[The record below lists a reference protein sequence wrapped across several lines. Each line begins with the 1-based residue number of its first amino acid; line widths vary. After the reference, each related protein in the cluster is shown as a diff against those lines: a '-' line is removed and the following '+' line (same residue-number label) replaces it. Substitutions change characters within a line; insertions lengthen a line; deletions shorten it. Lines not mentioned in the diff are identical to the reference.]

1 MSLCFPLRRIGAPL
15 RWFYTLGRRTLPVL
29 ESQEKY
35 RKVSTSLVLNRP
47 RKMAAESPGSNV
59 EMREAD
65 TSSVV

>member
-1 MSLCFPLRRIGAPL
+1 M
-15 RWFYTLGRRTLPVL
+15 L